1 MGLAQKQVE
10 FISIAEYLD
19 GENISSIKH
28 EYLDGTVYA
37 MAGAS
42 DRHNRLS
49 INLTSKLDSHLADDQ
64 CDVFMADMKVQ
75 ASDTTF
81 YYPDV
86 MVACDGVNADP
97 YYRKQP
103 RLIIEVTSPS
113 TENIDRSEKLL
124 AYKQIKSLKEY
135 VLVSQD
141 SIRIDVFRRMR
152 GERWQLEILT
162 DAKEELHLESINLKL
177 SVALI
182 YRRVKLPPLPRRL
195 ETIH

>member
-1 MGLAQKQVE
+1 MGLAQKQAE
-10 FISIAEYLD
+10 FISISEYLE

-28 EYLDGTVYA
+28 EYLGGVVYA

-42 DRHNRLS
+42 DRHNR
-49 INLTSKLDSHLADDQ
+49 IAGNFYNLLDDHLTDDP
-64 CDVFMADMKVQ
+64 CEPFISDMKVQ
-75 ASDTTF
+75 AAESTF

-86 MVACDGVNADP
+86 MVACDGENADP
-97 YYRKQP
+97 YFRKQP
-103 RLIIEVTSPS
+103 RVIIEVTSPS
-113 TENIDRSEKLL
+113 TENVDRSEKLL

-141 SIRIDVFRRMR
+141 SVRIDIYRRMR

-162 DAKEELHLESINLKL
+162 DVKEELHLESINLKL

-182 YRRVKLPPLPRRL
+182 YRRVKLPAKTLHR
-195 ETIH
+195 

>member
-1 MGLAQKQVE
+1 MGLAQKQAE
-10 FISIAEYLD
+10 FISISEYLE
-19 GENISSIKH
+19 GENISSVKH
-28 EYLDGTVYA
+28 EYLGGVVYA

-75 ASDTTF
+75 ANESTF

-86 MVACDGVNADP
+86 MVACDGENADP
-97 YYRKQP
+97 YFRKQP

-113 TENIDRSEKLL
+113 TENVDRAEKLL

-135 VLVSQD
+135 ILVSQD
-141 SIRIDVFRRMR
+141 SVRIDIYRRMR

-162 DAKEELHLESINLKL
+162 DTKDELHLESINLKL

-182 YRRVKLPPLPRRL
+182 YRRVKLPKTSPRL
-195 ETIH
+195 QTI

>member
-49 INLTSKLDSHLADDQ
+49 INLTSKLDSHLADDS

-75 ASDTTF
+75 ASETTF

-86 MVACDGVNADP
+86 MVACDGNNADP
-97 YYRKQP
+97 YFRKQP

-141 SIRIDVFRRMR
+141 SVRIDIYRRMR

-162 DAKEELHLESINLKL
+162 DVKEELHLESIGLKL

-182 YRRVKLPPLPRRL
+182 YRRVKLPSLPRRL
-195 ETIH
+195 EAI

>member
-10 FISIAEYLD
+10 FVSIAEYLD

-49 INLTSKLDSHLADDQ
+49 INLTSKLDSHLSDDS

-75 ASDTTF
+75 ASETVF

-141 SIRIDVFRRMR
+141 SVRIDIYRRKR

-162 DAKEELHLESINLKL
+162 DTKEELHLESINLKL

-182 YRRVKLPPLPRRL
+182 YRRVKLPKISPRL
-195 ETIH
+195 QTI

>member
-10 FISIAEYLD
+10 FISIPAYMD
-19 GENISSIKH
+19 GENLSTIKH
-28 EYLDGTVYA
+28 EYLDGEVYA

-42 DRHNRLS
+42 DRHNR
-49 INLTSKLDSHLADDQ
+49 IAGNFYNYLDNHLADDP
-64 CDVFMADMKVQ
+64 CEPFISDMKVQ
-75 ASDTTF
+75 AGETTF

-86 MVACDGVNADP
+86 MVACDGINADP

-141 SIRIDVFRRMR
+141 SVRIDIYRRMR

-162 DAKEELHLESINLKL
+162 DIKEELKLDSINLRL
-177 SVALI
+177 SVAAI
-182 YRRVKLPPLPRRL
+182 YRRVKVPSLPLRPQER
-195 ETIH
+195 